1 MKLIELQKIMNPVQK
16 IRLYDKNG
24 ISLGLGYVKEIGDL
38 PYHDD
43 EVFVITSG
51 TGSYISVIL
60 NKVYEAK

>member
-1 MKLIELQKIMNPVQK
+1 MKLIELQTIMDGNQK

-38 PYHDD
+38 PYQDD
-43 EVFVITSG
+43 EIFVITSG

-60 NKVYEAK
+60 NKVYEEK

>member
-1 MKLIELQKIMNPVQK
+1 MKLIELQTIMDGNQK

-38 PYHDD
+38 PYQDD

-51 TGSYISVIL
+51 TSSYISVIL
-60 NKVYEAK
+60 NKEHEV